1 MGLHL
6 YYRCNSVNAVYRA
19 AKRGFFKG
27 GFHLINGRGARGVQ
41 SSKGRG
47 TSIVGPNFK
56 KIYSVGQ
63 GGSDSGKGR
72 GLCLKFMLLT

>member
-1 MGLHL
+1 MVGEP
-6 YYRCNSVNAVYRA
+6 
-19 AKRGFFKG
+19 G
-27 GFHLINGRGARGVQ
+27 GGGGVQ